1 MEQRRL
7 GRSPVSVSQIGLGTW
22 GMSGAFWGAAD
33 DAESIRVIHRA
44 LDLGVTLIDTAE
56 AYGQGHAEEVV
67 GKALAGRRQH
77 AVIATKVMASHLDPA
92 ELERALDGSLKRLR
106 TDYVEVYF
114 IHWPNPDFPIGPTM
128 AALERLRA
136 QGKIQAI
143 GVSNFDPAGMNR
155 AREHGT
161 IDVLQPPYNMLWR
174 EIEAQTLPYCRQ
186 HGIGVMPYSGLAQGL
201 LTGTLSRDTV
211 FVEGDQRR
219 TTVLFQPGPYEH
231 ALEVV
236 EHLRPIAARY
246 GKTVPQLA
254 MQWVTSRPGIS
265 APLVGARTVH
275 EMDENAGAAG
285 WTIEPDDIAAID
297 RLTAPV
303 WNEIADKGDMFGY
316 WARKRQEQAKS

>member
-67 GKALAGRRQH
+67 GQALAGRRQQ
-77 AVIATKVMASHLDPA
+77 AVIATKVMAGHLDPA
-92 ELERALDGSLKRLR
+92 ELGRALEGSLKRLR
-106 TDYVEVYF
+106 TDSVEVYF
-114 IHWPNPDFPIGPTM
+114 VHWPNPDFPIGPTM
-128 AALERLRA
+128 EALERLRT

-143 GVSNFDPAGMNR
+143 GVSNFGTAEMDQ
-155 AREHGT
+155 ARQHGT

-219 TTVLFQPGPYEH
+219 TTVLFQPGSYEH
-231 ALEVV
+231 ALDAV
-236 EHLRPIAARY
+236 EGLRPIAAKYR
-246 GKTVPQLA
+246 KTVPQLA
-254 MQWVTSRPGIS
+254 VQWVTSRPGIS
-265 APLVGARTVH
+265 APLVGARTVR
-275 EMDENAGAAG
+275 EMEENAGATG
-285 WTIEPDDIAAID
+285 WTIEPDDIATID
-297 RLTAPV
+297 RLTKPV
-303 WNEIADKGDMFGY
+303 WSEIADKGDMFGY
-316 WARKRQEQAKS
+316 WIRKRQEQENR